1 MIKSPSSRNLTNPFS
16 KWFSDINWR
25 FIVLIIP
32 LFSFIIFFSF
42 HAPNLN
48 DISSFSSVKNLL
60 IDLPLQKVKNGLF
73 SDNTVKS
80 PTKDELL
87 RSKIAVCL
95 VGGAR
100 RFELTGP
107 SILDMILKE
116 YPNSDLFLNSP
127 LDSDSFK
134 FSLLKFAP
142 KIAAIKIFHPQPLPE
157 NESSVHVLTADNSP
171 NGIQGLIQYFDL
183 VEGCLTMI
191 KSHQAKNNI
200 TYDWIIRTRVDGYW
214 NGPLSPKF
222 FVPGQYLV
230 PPGSSYGGLNDRFGV
245 GDFKTSTIALSRL
258 SLIPKLDSA
267 GFKNLNSES
276 AFKAQLTTQNVSY
289 QTKRLPFCI
298 VSDRKYDFPPARYGV
313 PVAALSS
320 PGPLSGTKCRPCR
333 PVCVGVCVENVMMWV
348 EKGWSWS
355 DWADGSLELCDAHDS
370 WENGWE
376 KTFDRV
382 AGKKFAD
389 ARKRVHS
396 LKFDDCVRDFFQ
408 LKKLTAQWNA
418 PPIEE
423 ICALGL
429 THS

>member
-1 MIKSPSSRNLTNPFS
+1 VIIIYPFLKKQISNTLSRFCEKINQSNTVEMIKSPSSRNLTNPFS

-48 DISSFSSVKNLL
+48 DLSSFSSVKNLL

-171 NGIQGLIQYFDL
+171 NGIQVCFMTISLFI
-183 VEGCLTMI
+183 
-191 KSHQAKNNI
+191 
-200 TYDWIIRTRVDGYW
+200 
-214 NGPLSPKF
+214 F
-222 FVPGQYLV
+222 FVFY
-230 PPGSSYGGLNDRFGV
+230 F
-245 GDFKTSTIALSRL
+245 FIF
-258 SLIPKLDSA
+258 I
-267 GFKNLNSES
+267 NS
-276 AFKAQLTTQNVSY
+276 
-289 QTKRLPFCI
+289 
-298 VSDRKYDFPPARYGV
+298 
-313 PVAALSS
+313 
-320 PGPLSGTKCRPCR
+320 
-333 PVCVGVCVENVMMWV
+333 
-348 EKGWSWS
+348 
-355 DWADGSLELCDAHDS
+355 
-370 WENGWE
+370 
-376 KTFDRV
+376 
-382 AGKKFAD
+382 
-389 ARKRVHS
+389 
-396 LKFDDCVRDFFQ
+396 
-408 LKKLTAQWNA
+408 
-418 PPIEE
+418 
-423 ICALGL
+423 
-429 THS
+429 